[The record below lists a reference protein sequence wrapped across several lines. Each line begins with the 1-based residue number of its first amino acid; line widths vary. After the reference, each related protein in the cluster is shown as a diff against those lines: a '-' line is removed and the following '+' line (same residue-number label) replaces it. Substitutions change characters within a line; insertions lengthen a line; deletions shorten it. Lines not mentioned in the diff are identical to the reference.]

1 MAKLQ
6 VTFGQLLAL
15 RDDILH
21 QQRTSASFFYFNK
34 TRVEKF
40 FQLNTMALK
49 VLQSRLDEFVQK
61 YVMFDKDQQPITE
74 EKEGRIVYKFY
85 SDEYK
90 EKYQQAVNNFLS
102 GKISI
107 EL

>member
-1 MAKLQ
+1 MAKEQ

-21 QQRTSASFFYFNK
+21 QQNTSPAFFYFNK
-34 TRVEKF
+34 ARVKKF
-40 FQLNTMALK
+40 FSLNTMALK
-49 VLQSRLDEFVQK
+49 VLQSRLDEMVKK
-61 YVMFDKDQQPITE
+61 YVMFDKEMQPITE
-74 EKEGRIVYKFY
+74 EKDGQHIYKFY
-85 SDEYK
+85 SE
-90 EKYQQAVNNFLS
+90 EGRQQFIEARNNFLN